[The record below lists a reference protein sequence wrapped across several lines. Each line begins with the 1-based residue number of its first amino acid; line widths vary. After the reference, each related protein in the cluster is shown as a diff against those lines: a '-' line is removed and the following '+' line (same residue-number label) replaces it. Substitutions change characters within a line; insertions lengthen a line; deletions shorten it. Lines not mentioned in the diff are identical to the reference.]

1 MLGFLGTKFAV
12 GDVYQCHIQLPNK
25 ATHQVET
32 RMDYNKGFERG
43 RVIGQNYS
51 PPTGDE
57 PDEYIEGW
65 VDGRMEQI
73 RYEDPTTADKFEA
86 IFLGAEGFGKATYR
100 DMLEFLTADDETVA
114 RRLEQASL

>member
-1 MLGFLGTKFAV
+1 M
-12 GDVYQCHIQLPNK
+12 H
-25 ATHQVET
+25 
-32 RMDYNKGFERG
+32 DYDKGFEQ
-43 RVIGQNYS
+43 GQLVDQHYN

-73 RYEDPTTADKFEA
+73 RYEDPATADKFEA

-114 RRLEQASL
+114 RRLEQGGLR

>member
-1 MLGFLGTKFAV
+1 
-12 GDVYQCHIQLPNK
+12 VYDPFKNRLSQKEKEMTYDEGLEQGQLFYQ
-25 ATHQVET
+25 H
-32 RMDYNKGFERG
+32 YN
-43 RVIGQNYS
+43 

-65 VDGRMEQI
+65 VDGRMELI
-73 RYEDPTTADKFEA
+73 RYEDPATADKFEA

-114 RRLEQASL
+114 RRLEQAGL

>member
-1 MLGFLGTKFAV
+1 M
-12 GDVYQCHIQLPNK
+12 PNSIASTESASQASK
-25 ATHQVET
+25 GAEMH
-32 RMDYNKGFERG
+32 DYDKGFEQ
-43 RVIGQNYS
+43 GQLVDQHYNS
-51 PPTGDE
+51 PAGDE

-100 DMLEFLTADDETVA
+100 DMLNFLTADDETKA
-114 RRLEQASL
+114 RRLEQAGLR

>member
-1 MLGFLGTKFAV
+1 
-12 GDVYQCHIQLPNK
+12 
-25 ATHQVET
+25 
-32 RMDYNKGFERG
+32 MDYSKGFEQG
-43 RVIGQNYS
+43 RLVDQHYN

-73 RYEDPTTADKFEA
+73 RYEDPATADKFEA

-100 DMLEFLTADDETVA
+100 DMLDFLTADDETIA
-114 RRLEQASL
+114 RRLEQADLR